1 MIDKISFK
9 NYKIFKEKQTLELKP
24 ITVLIGKNNTGKS
37 AVLKLPV
44 LISEGLKGVPF
55 NSNYKI
61 DGDSENTIELGSDIQ
76 DLVYNRNEAGA
87 LEFEISN
94 QSEIIEVAYNKQY
107 GALLYKRNGK
117 EEDISLK
124 KVNGF
129 LVDGEKISELE
140 FDIDYIEGI
149 RVEPES
155 HYIFFNNDLKLIGV
169 KGQNTY
175 QVLIEDFKSDERL
188 VREVSEWYK
197 NNFENWELEIIE
209 SKLETE
215 TNYTIAIK
223 NSKLNAINIKQ
234 AGQGIHQVLP
244 IITRSF
250 MNVVKPTLIVIEEPE
265 THLHPAAHG
274 NLAQRFV
281 ESYFQDK
288 KKNYLI
294 ETHSKNFIL
303 RLQALVADPSV
314 DFSNN
319 DIAVYYVDYIES
331 EQVSYLKR
339 LKIEEIGEFEE
350 WPEEIFN
357 ESYRELLLL
366 KQNQSKRDDSN
377 D

>member
-37 AVLKLPV
+37 AILKLPV
-44 LISEGLKGVPF
+44 LVSEGLKGVPF

-61 DGDSENTIELGSDIQ
+61 DGDSENTIELGTDIQ

-94 QSEIIEVAYNKQY
+94 QSEFIEIAYNKQY
-107 GALLYKRNGK
+107 GALLYKRNEI
-117 EEDISLK
+117 EEDTSSK
-124 KVNGF
+124 KINGF
-129 LVDGEKISELE
+129 LVDGKKISELE

-149 RVEPES
+149 RVEPDS
-155 HYIFFNNDLKLIGV
+155 HYNFFNNNFKLIGV

-175 QVLIEDFKSDERL
+175 QILIEDFKSDERL
-188 VREVSEWYK
+188 VKEVSDWYK

-303 RLQALVADPSV
+303 RLQALVADPNFN
-314 DFSNN
+314 FSNN

-331 EQVSYLKR
+331 EQVSNLKR
-339 LKIEEIGEFEE
+339 LKIDESGEFEE

-366 KQNQSKRDDSN
+366 KQNQSKKDDSN

>member
-129 LVDGEKISELE
+129 FVDGEKISELE